1 MNDIN
6 HWVEEFEDNMQDYE
20 IFIFHL
26 QQKVEKILKENNIF
40 YVKTEARV
48 KTLDSFKRKLEI
60 KKQKYQ
66 NPLEDMTDIL
76 GIRIITYYREDLD
89 AILKLLKE
97 NFKIDYKN
105 SANKLKSL
113 KYNEMGYLSLHYICQ
128 CKSSQKNLYGCN
140 DFKFEVQIRTA
151 LQHIWAQIDHQL
163 RYKTLITIPNK
174 VQRKLFRISAMLESI
189 DDEFDSIKHE
199 VQVVENFYK
208 DRFNEKEY
216 SLRLDLSS
224 INFYLKYNDKFIRS
238 ICKKLGVF
246 HFNNFEV
253 AKEENLEKKLI
264 EFALQFNK
272 NRVIY
277 IEELVNSIY
286 QNIGLILETLDKNT
300 LKKINYLVNSSCSFI
315 ITFLLLLHE
324 DISEIQKIYKLTDT
338 SLEKIKDLRKIILL
352 KGSN

>member
-1 MNDIN
+1 MDDLT
-6 HWVEEFEDNMQDYE
+6 HWVEEFQDNMQEYE

-26 QQKVEKILKENNIF
+26 QQKIERILKDNNIF

-48 KTLDSFKRKLEI
+48 KSLDSFKRKLEM
-60 KKQKYQ
+60 KKNKYQ
-66 NPLEDMTDIL
+66 NPLEEMTDIL

-89 AILKLLKE
+89 EILKLLKE

-105 SANKLKSL
+105 STNKLQSL
-113 KYNEMGYLSLHYICQ
+113 KYNEMGYLSLHYICK
-128 CKSSQKNLYGCN
+128 CKPSQKNLYGCT

-163 RYKTLITIPNK
+163 RYKTLANIPNK
-174 VQRKLFRISAMLESI
+174 VQRKLFRISAMLESV
-189 DDEFDSIKHE
+189 DDEFDSIKHD

-224 INFYLKYNDKFIRS
+224 INFYLKYNDRFIRS

-253 AKEENLEKKLI
+253 AKEEHLEKKLI
-264 EFALQFNK
+264 KFALQFNK

-286 QNIGLILETLDKNT
+286 KNTDIILDKLDKDT
-300 LKKINYLVNSSCSFI
+300 LKKINYVVNSSCSFVL
-315 ITFLLLLHE
+315 TFLLLLNE
-324 DISEIQKIYKLTDT
+324 DILEIQKIYKLTDS

-352 KGSN
+352 GEPN

>member
-1 MNDIN
+1 MNDIT
-6 HWVEEFEDNMQDYE
+6 HWVEEFEDNMQEYE

-26 QQKVEKILKENNIF
+26 QQKVEKILKDNNIF
-40 YVKTEARV
+40 CVKTESRV
-48 KTLDSFKRKLEI
+48 KSLDSFKKKLEI
-60 KKQKYQ
+60 KKDKYE

-89 AILKLLKE
+89 SILNLLKE

-105 SANKLKSL
+105 STNKLKSL
-113 KYNEMGYLSLHYICQ
+113 KYNEMGYLSLHYICKYKA
-128 CKSSQKNLYGCN
+128 CQKKIYGCN

-163 RYKTLITIPNK
+163 RYKTLAKIPNK

-216 SLRLDLSS
+216 SLRLDISS
-224 INFYLKYNDKFIRS
+224 INFYLKYNDKFIS
-238 ICKKLGVF
+238 TICKKLGVF
-246 HFNNFEV
+246 HFNNFEI

-264 EFALQFNK
+264 KFALQFNK

-277 IEELVNSIY
+277 IEELVNRIY
-286 QNIGLILETLDKNT
+286 KNTDLILESLDENT

-315 ITFLLLLHE
+315 ITFLHLFHE
-324 DISEIQKIYKLTDT
+324 EPLKLKELYKLEDS
-338 SLEKIKDLRKIILL
+338 SLEKILNIRKIIIFT
-352 KGSN
+352 NHI

>member
-6 HWVEEFEDNMQDYE
+6 HWVEEFEDNMQEYE

-26 QQKVEKILKENNIF
+26 QQKVKKILKDNNIF

-48 KTLDSFKRKLEI
+48 KSLDSFKRKLEI

-128 CKSSQKNLYGCN
+128 CKSSQKNLYGCK

-163 RYKTLITIPNK
+163 RYKTLVTIPNK

-224 INFYLKYNDKFIRS
+224 INFYLKYNDLF
-238 ICKKLGVF
+238 V
-246 HFNNFEV
+246 
-253 AKEENLEKKLI
+253 
-264 EFALQFNK
+264 K
-272 NRVIY
+272 N
-277 IEELVNSIY
+277 
-286 QNIGLILETLDKNT
+286 
-300 LKKINYLVNSSCSFI
+300 
-315 ITFLLLLHE
+315 
-324 DISEIQKIYKLTDT
+324 
-338 SLEKIKDLRKIILL
+338 
-352 KGSN
+352 

>member
-1 MNDIN
+1 MNDIT
-6 HWVEEFEDNMQDYE
+6 HWVEEFEDNMQEYE

-26 QQKVEKILKENNIF
+26 QQKIERILKYNKIF

-48 KTLDSFKRKLEI
+48 KSLDSFTKKLEL
-60 KKQKYQ
+60 KKDKYQ

-76 GIRIITYYREDLD
+76 GIRIITYYSEDLD
-89 AILKLLKE
+89 SILKLLKE

-113 KYNEMGYLSLHYICQ
+113 KYNEMGYLSLHYIC
-128 CKSSQKNLYGCN
+128 KYKPSQKNIYGCN

-163 RYKTLITIPNK
+163 RYKTLVDIPNK

-208 DRFNEKEY
+208 DRFDEKEY

-224 INFYLKYNDKFIRS
+224 INYYLKYNDHFIRS

-253 AKEENLEKKLI
+253 AKEEKLEKKLI
-264 EFALQFNK
+264 KFALKFNK
-272 NRVIY
+272 NRLIY
-277 IEELVNSIY
+277 IEKLVNRIY
-286 QNIGLILETLDKNT
+286 KNIDLILEKLDKNT
-300 LKKINYLVNSSCSFI
+300 LKKINYLVNSSCSFV
-315 ITFLLLLHE
+315 ITFLLLLNE
-324 DISEIQKIYKLTDT
+324 DILEIQKIYKLTDF
-338 SLEKIKDLRKIILL
+338 SLEKIKDLRKIILEI
-352 KGSN
+352 SN